1 MTDVELELSAFAGGR
16 LQPLPVDRVGPGLFE
31 ATLAQVTY
39 GRDEWFVWRIGS
51 QNSETR
57 TVPYGFV
64 YSFSPEFR
72 TLGANEETFEQ
83 IAARAAGELMSVG
96 ESHLVTDE
104 ARSVVT
110 VRLWPYLL
118 LAAVLLAPL
127 DILCRRLG

>member
-1 MTDVELELSAFAGGR
+1 MAEPERRLGYRTLLTAAAVVIVIMTTNMGAREGMGR
-16 LQPLPVDRVGPGLFE
+16 AIGFEQKSKFEDRSSKAIE
-31 ATLAQVTY
+31 KA
-39 GRDEWFVWRIGS
+39 
-51 QNSETR
+51 
-57 TVPYGFV
+57 
-64 YSFSPEFR
+64 FSPEFR